1 MIRIL
6 HAADLHL
13 DSPFEGLPEEKT
25 AIRRREQR
33 ELLRTLPRLRSE
45 SGAQLVLLAGD
56 IFDRGVAF
64 AETEEALSAAIAEC
78 AVPVVISPATMYWA
92 PSQDTMMMQK

>member
-13 DSPFEGLPEEKT
+13 DSPFEGLPAEKT

-56 IFDRGVAF
+56 IFDRGPHADEAPVQHDAEQVAEPDGHDPLAGDADERGEF
-64 AETEEALSAAIAEC
+64 HVARGL
-78 AVPVVISPATMYWA
+78 
-92 PSQDTMMMQK
+92 Q